1 MKGHIQQ
8 RGARTWRL
16 KFDIGRDAGSGRR
29 VTRFVTFHGT
39 KREAQSEL
47 ARLIAAVNSGN
58 FVETSKLTV
67 ATYLR
72 SWIEIAEVVSV
83 SPKTAERYREL
94 IGHQI
99 TPHIG
104 ALHLQKLRAPT
115 SLHGTALCCVK
126 VGTMALALRLERSGT
141 HIACCIKRSRMLS
154 RANCY

>member
-1 MKGHIQQ
+1 MRGHLQQ

-47 ARLIAAVNSGN
+47 ARLIAGVNSGN

-72 SWIEIAEVVSV
+72 SWIEITEVVSV

-104 ALHLQKLRAPT
+104 ALHLQKLRP
-115 SLHGTALCCVK
+115 S
-126 VGTMALALRLERSGT
+126 
-141 HIACCIKRSRMLS
+141 HIAAWHSTLLREGRHDGTGLAARTVGHAHRCCIKRSRMLS
-154 RANCY
+154 RANCC